1 MSALKPG
8 TRCVIIAGCPE
19 NIGLLV
25 VVLTH
30 IGKFLDYE
38 DAYRVKTLSGRPMAL
53 WADESRTRTVPG
65 ASPVAVTERW
75 KLRPL
80 VDEGDLDNGEE
91 VEEIPKVK
99 ERAET

>member
-25 VVLTH
+25 VVLSH
-30 IGKFLDYE
+30 LGQYE
-38 DAYRVKTLSGRPMAL
+38 DYDDAYEIETLSGRPMAL
-53 WADESRTRTVPG
+53 WADESRTWTVPG
-65 ASPVAVTERW
+65 ASPYAITERC

-80 VDEGDLDNGEE
+80 VDEGDLDD
-91 VEEIPKVK
+91 VEDDEIIK
-99 ERAET
+99 ERVEL